1 MAVKLPPDTWVSQVI
16 TLKGFRDDVYS
27 KIDGSLVGYVKDGK
41 FIQTIDKLPKLDP
54 KKKPVQDKQF
64 AASIKKI
71 SALNAI
77 PSMEQDAAYYKEQ
90 AESVNNT
97 PEERA
102 TAKAQFDALNIQ
114 IEAKRQEAGTAGEVV
129 EEEQGKKTA
138 ASAKGRLPEIQ
149 SEFAKLKEQYDIL
162 LDPFDDA
169 GKGPTIKKKLDA
181 LAQEYS
187 QTYPRATGT
196 PVISKTV
203 AFARLAGNQ
212 VPQAT
217 AVQTQATGG
226 PTGTPVQTPTPVP
239 AQTLTPT
246 PVTTTKPKVTTGGT
260 TGGATGGATGGST
273 SGVAS
278 IPGTGQA
285 VPSTFNVGTFRAAD
299 EASMA
304 KAEGITPGSVVKT
317 YDAALAEVQEKY
329 NLPDILFSKIESL
342 GSLLDRYVNPKKY
355 GKDGISD
362 IKKFT
367 DLVKVDPW
375 YRANE
380 GVIRKRYIEKYNYE
394 DLVKSGKA
402 VGNTVYEQDIRKIT
416 DKLVKQARE
425 LGSAIDETQA
435 RLIAEDLYI
444 HNQDAEETTVTRRLV
459 SGIRPMAGMIA
470 GKITEDYSG
479 LALQNYQGLQK
490 LAKRNGLKLEGI
502 LPPNADGTP
511 ARAEDTLKRL
521 ALGEIDPTRL
531 AQDVRKLAAVGQPQF
546 VRDLLGQGI
555 DLDEIYS
562 PYRRTMANIL
572 ELNEGQIDLLDPT
585 LRMGI
590 NDKGDVNLYD
600 YSKMLRQDSRWQ
612 YTGNARKDVADS
624 ALTVLRN
631 FGFQG

>member
-1 MAVKLPPDTWVSQVI
+1 MAVKLPPDTWISQVI
-16 TLKGFRDDVYS
+16 TFKGTRDNVYS

-54 KKKPVQDKQF
+54 KKKPVQDKKF
-64 AASIKKI
+64 AANIKKI

-102 TAKAQFDALNIQ
+102 TFKAQYDALNLQ
-114 IEAKRQEAGTAGEVV
+114 VEAKRKEAGQAAGVV
-129 EEEQGKKTA
+129 EEEQGKTA
-138 ASAKGRLPEIQ
+138 ATSARGRLPQIE
-149 SEFAKLKEQYDIL
+149 SEFTKLKEQYDIL
-162 LDPFDDA
+162 LDPFDPD
-169 GKGPTIKKKLDA
+169 GKGPGIKKKLDT

-187 QTYPRATGT
+187 QTYPKATGT
-196 PVISKTV
+196 PIISKTA

-212 VPQAT
+212 GTQVPA
-217 AVQTQATGG
+217 TQAATTTAEG
-226 PTGTPVQTPTPVP
+226 PTGTPIQAPAPALTPAPTQTPAPVKD
-239 AQTLTPT
+239 TLTKT
-246 PVTTTKPKVTTGGT
+246 PLPSSGGKTKPAPGASVETPMATPSGGFT
-260 TGGATGGATGGST
+260 DS
-273 SGVAS
+273 
-278 IPGTGQA
+278 Q
-285 VPSTFNVGTFRAAD
+285 NAARLAK
-299 EASMA
+299 EAI
-304 KAEGITPGSVVKT
+304 GGSVVKT
-317 YDAALAEVQEKY
+317 YDQALADVQEKY
-329 NLPDILFSKIESL
+329 NLPDIIFGKVESL
-342 GSLLDRYVNPKKY
+342 GLLLDRYVNAKKY

-362 IKKFT
+362 IKKFVE
-367 DLVKVDPW
+367 LVKVDSW

-380 GVIRKRYIEKYNYE
+380 GVIKQRYIEKYNYE

-402 VGNTVYEQDIRKIT
+402 VGNTGYEQDIRRLT
-416 DKLVKQARE
+416 DKLVAQARE
-425 LGSAIDETQA
+425 LGSAIDEGQA

-444 HNQDAEETTVTRRLV
+444 HNQDGEESTVTRRLV
-459 SGIRPMAGMIA
+459 SGIRPIAGMIA

-479 LALQNYQGLQK
+479 LALKNYQGLQQ
-490 LAKRNGLKLEGI
+490 LAKRNGFKLEGI
-502 LPPNADGTP
+502 LPPNPDGTP

-521 ALGEIDPTRL
+521 ALGELDPTRL

-572 ELNEGQIDLLDPT
+572 ELDESQIDLNDPT

-590 NDKGDVNLYD
+590 NEKGDLNLYD
-600 YSKMLRQDSRWQ
+600 YSKALRQDSRWQ
-612 YTGNARKDVADS
+612 YTGNARKEVSDS